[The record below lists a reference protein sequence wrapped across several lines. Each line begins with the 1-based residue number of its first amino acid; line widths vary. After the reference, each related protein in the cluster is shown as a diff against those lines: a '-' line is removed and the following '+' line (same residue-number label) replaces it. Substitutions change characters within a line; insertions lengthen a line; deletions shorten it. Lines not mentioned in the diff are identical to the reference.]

1 MMQFRTLARER
12 LPEPIDV
19 GGFTLDEVVTAVTWT
34 AEEGVQ
40 IGPDQFDEFA
50 ISVGPLPEPGDY
62 PLPAEQIYSDGEVV
76 AWADGPDADLPAPV
90 LTVADDGADEQAGD
104 GHDAAGNTTT
114 NGSDALARGLG
125 IGGLALGVIGLGVG
139 EAILRRSRA

>member
-76 AWADGPDADLPAPV
+76 AWADGPDRRPPAPA
-90 LTVADDGADEQAGD
+90 LTAPAPRGAQQ
-104 GHDAAGNTTT
+104 
-114 NGSDALARGLG
+114 
-125 IGGLALGVIGLGVG
+125 GGGGP
-139 EAILRRSRA
+139 